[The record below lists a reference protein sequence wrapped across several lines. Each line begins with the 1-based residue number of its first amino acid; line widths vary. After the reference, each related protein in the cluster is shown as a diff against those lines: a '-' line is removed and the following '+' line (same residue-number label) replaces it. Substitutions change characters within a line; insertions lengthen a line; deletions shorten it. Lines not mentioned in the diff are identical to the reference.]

1 MAKGDQL
8 YVWRKFA
15 NLDGVYQ
22 HHGIDTGD
30 GNIIHYRKPSE
41 IVETTTFDTFSKGNR
56 VYIRQYPR
64 GFSFIPD
71 IVIERAFSRL
81 GEKKYNLLFNNCE
94 HFATWCKTGINESK
108 QVQDFIPTIN
118 KLNTF
123 NLFDPLKTAFKDV
136 SNNNTENIIDSALN
150 DIRVAWDRVQ
160 PEYKEALKEVDIWQK
175 VAYKALQNNRE
186 DLAREALIRKK
197 TNQSKV
203 NELQRELEKL
213 ATMTEGLIQSK
224 K

>member
-41 IVETTTFDTFSKGNR
+41 VVEKTSFNTFSKGNR

-94 HFATWCKTGINESK
+94 HFATWCKTGINDSK

-136 SNNNTENIIDSALN
+136 NSNNTENIINSALN
-150 DIRVAWDRVQ
+150 DIRVAWNRIQ

-197 TNQSKV
+197 KYQTRV
-203 NELQRELEKL
+203 NELQSELEKL
-213 ATMTEGLIQSK
+213 ATMTEGLIQSQK
-224 K
+224 

>member
-22 HHGIDTGD
+22 HHGIDIGN

-41 IVETTTFDTFSKGNR
+41 VVEKTSFDTFSKGNR

-94 HFATWCKTGINESK
+94 HFATWCKTGINESQ

-150 DIRVAWDRVQ
+150 DIRVAWDR
-160 PEYKEALKEVDIWQK
+160 I
-175 VAYKALQNNRE
+175 
-186 DLAREALIRKK
+186 
-197 TNQSKV
+197 
-203 NELQRELEKL
+203 
-213 ATMTEGLIQSK
+213 
-224 K
+224 